1 MESVSISRINHR
13 STVCR
18 VCVALAS
25 TLPAFGLK
33 IVLLFWAWC
42 CGVHY
47 EAVMLDHGAGSDTEC
62 VLLSI
67 FIGNASNLQA

>member
-25 TLPAFGLK
+25 TLPAFSLK
-33 IVLLFWAWC
+33 NVLSSWAWC

-47 EAVMLDHGAGSDTEC
+47 EAVMPDHGAGSANEC
-62 VLLSI
+62 VPLSI